1 MSGFEVVSRPT
12 SATAVGP
19 NGGLLESRAFCPTG
33 KRVISGG
40 FNLPNTW
47 GRYLTLIS
55 SYPDPVT
62 ESYYVQLRNNTS
74 LNLGSPV
81 DVVSFAVCVTK

>member
-1 MSGFEVVSRPT
+1 VVSKLT
-12 SATAVGP
+12 SINAVGP
-19 NGGLLESRAFCPTG
+19 YNGTNGSGLIEARAVCPAG

-40 FNLPNTW
+40 FNLPNPW

-55 SYPDPVT
+55 SYPEPVT

>member
-1 MSGFEVVSRPT
+1 MI
-12 SATAVGP
+12 
-19 NGGLLESRAFCPTG
+19 ESRAFCPAG

-40 FNLPNTW
+40 FNLPSQW

-74 LNLGSPV
+74 LNLGVPV
-81 DVVSFAVCVTK
+81 EVIAMAVCVTK